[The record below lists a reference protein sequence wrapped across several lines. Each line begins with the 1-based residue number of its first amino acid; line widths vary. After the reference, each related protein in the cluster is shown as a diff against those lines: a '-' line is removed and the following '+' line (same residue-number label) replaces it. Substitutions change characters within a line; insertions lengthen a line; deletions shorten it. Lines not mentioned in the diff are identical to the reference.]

1 MTTPGPMTTPGSGY
15 ELFGERKF
23 RNVWT
28 ANLVFNLGLV
38 MLNLGVAWTMTSLTD
53 NPLLVSMV
61 QTASSLPF
69 ILFAIPLGVA
79 TDSVGHRRMMIASQ
93 VWMLGVTGLLGV
105 IAIAGGWDL
114 TPRLLLF
121 AMFLLGVGV
130 VVQQSSWKPFLYE
143 LVPKDRVVAA
153 LSFNS
158 LSSDIGRATG
168 PVIGGYLMGYFGT
181 AVVLFTSAISHL
193 FMMVVLQFTRSD
205 RIADDSADADA
216 PGSLRQAWAILRRSA
231 SLYGPI
237 VRTAMVM
244 VTCGAVLGLLPLE
257 AKENIQT
264 GPIGYGGLL
273 AALGIGSAIGAA
285 LTPVL
290 LRHVRLSRLSAAAVL
305 VLGLAVIGIS
315 QWDSMALDASFLL
328 FYGCAWSIVSITHL
342 SAVQIASPDN
352 MRGLI
357 AAIYGLAVQGSMAAG
372 SFGFGLAAQQIGV
385 SRAILAAG
393 LFVLSSLLFV
403 RRFPVTEGAS
413 TRGA

>member
-1 MTTPGPMTTPGSGY
+1 MTKPGTGY
-15 ELFGERKF
+15 ELFGQRQF
-23 RNVWT
+23 RNVWS

-53 NPLLVSMV
+53 SPLLVSMV
-61 QTASSLPF
+61 QTVSSLPF
-69 ILFAIPLGVA
+69 ILFAIPLGIA

-93 VWMLGVTGLLGV
+93 IWMLGVTGLLAV
-105 IAIAGGWDL
+105 IALAGGWNL

-143 LVPKDRVVAA
+143 LVPKDKVVAA
-153 LSFNS
+153 LSFNA

-181 AVVLFTSAISHL
+181 AVVLFTSTLSHL
-193 FMMVVLQFTRSD
+193 YMIVVLKTTRQE
-205 RIADDSADADA
+205 RIGDTGDAAAADS
-216 PGSLRQAWAILRRSA
+216 PGSLRHAFEFLRRSPN
-231 SLYGPI
+231 LYGPI
-237 VRTAMVM
+237 LRTAMVM
-244 VTCGAVLGLLPLE
+244 VTCGTVLGLLPLE

-264 GPIGYGGLL
+264 GPIGFGGLL
-273 AALGIGSAIGAA
+273 AALGIGSAAGAV

-290 LRHVRLSRLSAAAVL
+290 RRYVRVPVLSAAAVV

-315 QWDSMALDASFLL
+315 QWNSMALDALFLL
-328 FYGCAWSIVSITHL
+328 IYGCAWSIVSITHL
-342 SAVQIASPDN
+342 SAVQMAAPEN

-357 AAIYGLAVQGSMAAG
+357 TAIYVLAVQGSMAAG
-372 SFGFGLAAQQIGV
+372 SFGFGLAAQHIGV

-393 LFVLSSLLFV
+393 LFALSSLLFV
-403 RRFPVTEGAS
+403 RRFPVNEQH
-413 TRGA
+413 

>member
-1 MTTPGPMTTPGSGY
+1 MTGSGY
-15 ELFGERKF
+15 ELFGQRQF

-53 NPLLVSMV
+53 SPVLVSMV

-69 ILFAIPLGVA
+69 VLFAIPLGVA

-93 VWMLGVTGLLGV
+93 LWMLAVTGLLAV
-105 IAIAGGWDL
+105 IALSGGWNL

-130 VVQQSSWKPFLYE
+130 VVQQSSWKPYLYD
-143 LVPKDRVVAA
+143 LVPKDKVVAA

-168 PVIGGYLMGYFGT
+168 PVIGGYLMGFFGT
-181 AVVLFTSAISHL
+181 AVVLFTSTLSHL
-193 FMMVVLQFTRSD
+193 YMLLVLKTTGVKTPAGD
-205 RIADDSADADA
+205 RAAVDEPDAG
-216 PGSLRQAWAILRRSA
+216 PSRSLRQAWELLRGSA
-231 SLYGPI
+231 NLYGPI

-244 VTCGAVLGLLPLE
+244 VTCGTVLGLLPLE

-273 AALGIGSAIGAA
+273 AALGIGSAAGAV

-290 LRHVRLSRLSAAAVL
+290 RRHVQLNWLSAGAVV

-315 QWDSMALDASFLL
+315 QWDSMLLDASFLL

-342 SAVQIASPDN
+342 SSVQMASPEN

-357 AAIYGLAVQGSMAAG
+357 TAIYALAVQGSMAVG
-372 SFGFGLAAQQIGV
+372 SFGFGLAAHQIGV

-393 LFVLSSLLFV
+393 IFALSSLLFA
-403 RRFPVTEGAS
+403 RWFPVTEAP
-413 TRGA
+413 

>member
-1 MTTPGPMTTPGSGY
+1 MTKPGSGY
-15 ELFGERKF
+15 ELFGQQQF

-53 NPLLVSMV
+53 SPFLVSMV
-61 QTASSLPF
+61 QTVSSLPF
-69 ILFAIPLGVA
+69 ILFAVPLGIA
-79 TDSVGHRRMMIASQ
+79 TDSVGHRRMMVVSQ
-93 VWMLGVTGLLGV
+93 VWMLGVTGLLAV
-105 IAIAGGWDL
+105 IALAGGWNL

-130 VVQQSSWKPFLYE
+130 VVQQSSWKPFLVE
-143 LVPKDRVVAA
+143 LVPKDKVVAA

-168 PVIGGYLMGYFGT
+168 PAIGGYLMGYFGT
-181 AVVLFTSAISHL
+181 AVVLFTSAVSHL
-193 FMMVVLQFTRSD
+193 FMISVLKTTRQE
-205 RIADDSADADA
+205 RIADADDPAAADS
-216 PGSLRQAWAILRRSA
+216 PGSLRHAFEFIRRSPN
-231 SLYGPI
+231 LYGPI
-237 VRTAMVM
+237 IRTAMVM

-273 AALGIGSAIGAA
+273 AALGIGSAAGAA

-290 LRHVRLSRLSAAAVL
+290 RRHVRVPVLSAAAAV

-315 QWDSMALDASFLL
+315 QWDSMVLDASFLL

-342 SAVQIASPDN
+342 SAVQIASPEN

-357 AAIYGLAVQGSMAAG
+357 AAVYVLAVQGAMTAG

-385 SRAILAAG
+385 SGAILTSGIFA
-393 LFVLSSLLFV
+393 LSSLLFV
-403 RRFPVTEGAS
+403 RRFPVTEQH
-413 TRGA
+413 

>member
-1 MTTPGPMTTPGSGY
+1 MTAPGSGY
-15 ELFGERKF
+15 ELFGQRRF

-53 NPLLVSMV
+53 SPLLVSMV
-61 QTASSLPF
+61 QTVSSLPF
-69 ILFAIPLGVA
+69 ILFAIPLGIA
-79 TDSVGHRRMMIASQ
+79 TDSLGHRRMMIASQ

-143 LVPKDRVVAA
+143 LVPKDKVVAA

-193 FMMVVLQFTRSD
+193 FMMVVLKFTRSD

-216 PGSLRQAWAILRRSA
+216 PGSLRQAWEFLRRSA
-231 SLYGPI
+231 NLYGPI
-237 VRTAMVM
+237 IRTAMVM

-273 AALGIGSAIGAA
+273 AALGIGSAAGAV

-290 LRHVRLSRLSAAAVL
+290 RRHFRVPVLSAAAVV

-342 SAVQIASPDN
+342 SSVQIASPET

-357 AAIYGLAVQGSMAAG
+357 TAIYVLAVQASMAAG
-372 SFGFGLAAQQIGV
+372 SFGFGLAAQHIGV

-393 LFVLSSLLFV
+393 LFALSSLLFV
-403 RRFPVTEGAS
+403 RRLPVTDEPLPP
-413 TRGA
+413 RGSSSPRV

>member
-1 MTTPGPMTTPGSGY
+1 MTGSGY
-15 ELFGERKF
+15 ELFGERQF

-53 NPLLVSMV
+53 SPVLVSMV

-69 ILFAIPLGVA
+69 VLFAIPLGVA

-93 VWMLGVTGLLGV
+93 LWMLAVTGLLAV
-105 IAIAGGWDL
+105 IALSGGWNL

-130 VVQQSSWKPFLYE
+130 VVQQSSWKPYLYD
-143 LVPKDRVVAA
+143 LVPKDKVVAA

-168 PVIGGYLMGYFGT
+168 PVIGGYLMGFFGT
-181 AVVLFTSAISHL
+181 AVVLFTSTLSHL
-193 FMMVVLQFTRSD
+193 YMLLVLKTTGVKTPARD
-205 RIADDSADADA
+205 HAAVGEPDA
-216 PGSLRQAWAILRRSA
+216 GTSRSLRQAWELLRGSA
-231 SLYGPI
+231 NLYGPI

-244 VTCGAVLGLLPLE
+244 VTCGTVLGLLPLE

-273 AALGIGSAIGAA
+273 AALGIGSAAGAV

-290 LRHVRLSRLSAAAVL
+290 RRHVQLAWLSAGAVV

-315 QWDSMALDASFLL
+315 QWDSMLLDASFLL

-342 SAVQIASPDN
+342 SSVQMASPEN

-357 AAIYGLAVQGSMAAG
+357 TAIYVLAVQGSMAAG
-372 SFGFGLAAQQIGV
+372 SFGFGLAAHQIGV

-393 LFVLSSLLFV
+393 IFALSSLLFA
-403 RRFPVTEGAS
+403 RWFPVTEAP
-413 TRGA
+413 

>member
-1 MTTPGPMTTPGSGY
+1 MTGSGY
-15 ELFGERKF
+15 ELFGQRQF

-53 NPLLVSMV
+53 SPVLVSMV
-61 QTASSLPF
+61 QTVSSLPF
-69 ILFAIPLGVA
+69 VLFAIPLGVA

-93 VWMLGVTGLLGV
+93 VWMLAVTGLLAV
-105 IAIAGGWDL
+105 IALAGGWNL

-130 VVQQSSWKPFLYE
+130 VVQQSSWKPYLYG
-143 LVPKDRVVAA
+143 LVPKDKVVAA

-168 PVIGGYLMGYFGT
+168 PVIGGYLMGFFGT
-181 AVVLFTSAISHL
+181 AVVLFTSTLSHL
-193 FMMVVLQFTRSD
+193 YMLLVLKTTGVKTTARD
-205 RIADDSADADA
+205 RIAIDEPDTGTSR
-216 PGSLRQAWAILRRSA
+216 SLRQAWELLRGSA
-231 SLYGPI
+231 NLYGPI

-244 VTCGAVLGLLPLE
+244 VTCGTVLGLLPLE

-273 AALGIGSAIGAA
+273 AALGIGSAAGAV

-290 LRHVRLSRLSAAAVL
+290 RRHVRLSRLSAGAVV

-315 QWDSMALDASFLL
+315 QWDSMLLDASFLL

-342 SAVQIASPDN
+342 SSVQMASPEN
-352 MRGLI
+352 MHGLI
-357 AAIYGLAVQGSMAAG
+357 TAIYALAVQGSMAAG
-372 SFGFGLAAQQIGV
+372 SFGFGLAAHQIGV

-393 LFVLSSLLFV
+393 IFALCSLLLAG
-403 RRFPVTEGAS
+403 RFPVTEKV
-413 TRGA
+413 

>member
-1 MTTPGPMTTPGSGY
+1 MTKPGSGY
-15 ELFGERKF
+15 ELFGQQQF
-23 RNVWT
+23 RNIWT

-53 NPLLVSMV
+53 SPFLVSMV
-61 QTASSLPF
+61 QTVSSLPF
-69 ILFAIPLGVA
+69 ILFAVPLGIA
-79 TDSVGHRRMMIASQ
+79 TDSVGHRRMVVVSQ
-93 VWMLGVTGLLGV
+93 VWMLGVTGLLAV
-105 IAIAGGWDL
+105 IALAGGWNL

-143 LVPKDRVVAA
+143 LVPKDKVVAA

-181 AVVLFTSAISHL
+181 AVVLFTSAVSHL
-193 FMMVVLQFTRSD
+193 FMIAVLKITRSA
-205 RIADDSADADA
+205 RITGDSADADSPRA
-216 PGSLRQAWAILRRSA
+216 LGRAWEVLRRSRN
-231 SLYGPI
+231 LYGPI
-237 VRTAMVM
+237 IRTAMVM

-273 AALGIGSAIGAA
+273 AALGIGSAAGAA

-290 LRHVRLSRLSAAAVL
+290 RQHVRVPVLSAAAAV

-315 QWDSMALDASFLL
+315 QWDSMLLDASFLL
-328 FYGCAWSIVSITHL
+328 LYGCAWSVVSITHL
-342 SAVQIASPDN
+342 SSVQIASPEN

-357 AAIYGLAVQGSMAAG
+357 AAVYVLAVQGAMAAG
-372 SFGFGLAAQQIGV
+372 SFGFGLAAQRIGV
-385 SRAILAAG
+385 SRSILASGIFA
-393 LFVLSSLLFV
+393 LSSLLFV
-403 RRFPVTEGAS
+403 RRFPVTEQH
-413 TRGA
+413 